1 MNVDKMKSLG
11 WEPKINLR
19 EGIETT
25 YEWYKESIGYKE
37 VVHKVSPFRRFL
49 NWMDQ

>member
-1 MNVDKMKSLG
+1 MKSLG

-19 EGIETT
+19 KGIETT